1 MNNDNTID
9 NFEETFDED
18 FFTSNPI
25 YTHFSIDIAPEDKCI
40 FNSCASTKAQL
51 KQMGQIWSDALFKH
65 VYVVSHKAQ
74 VESLL
79 QAKKLAFSTV
89 LELNPF
95 TNKTKQ
101 QIGADSQMNFLVKE
115 IVDED
120 KKLSRICEQLQIYED
135 KLAIKPL
142 ENDPHF
148 ALRSDGYELYHS
160 IDQKRKQ
167 KEALIMKM
175 QGISKAEVVKKTI
188 EDFDDDGFFTLE
200 EALQMP
206 DKVWLIDQILGRHDI
221 GMIYGA
227 SGAGKTFITLDLI
240 MSACTGTKFAESF
253 NVKEKLN
260 VAYCAG
266 EGKSGI
272 SSRLSA
278 VVKKFKITPS
288 ELTNFTLVT
297 WVPQLY
303 LEEEKSVHE
312 FISRWN
318 RKKKNLDLLVIDTFH
333 TATVGAEENSTKDMG
348 KILHSC
354 RLITEKLNCAVLLVH
369 HSEKTGSFERGNGS
383 LRCGNDFVLEVK
395 KGNLICSKLKDG
407 DKWDSIAFQLKK
419 MEQLTNVSV
428 DWLGKAH
435 LPDKNKKT
443 VIETKE
449 DVQEK
454 TILEDKSEG
463 AAIKKVLNL
472 FESKKGQFF
481 TALEIAK
488 FLGSSNNCKFSNKIL
503 NQIKDSGLCIT
514 SKESPSKPI
523 SSSNKTTYGFR
534 DLFH

>member
-1 MNNDNTID
+1 MSDYNTNDNLEHILSD
-9 NFEETFDED
+9 D
-18 FFTSNPI
+18 FFSENPTF
-25 YTHFSIDIAPEDKCI
+25 THFYIDADLSDLPDTKTKLKEMGCIWSTAYKKYVAVVSYRSQVETLLNAKQIAFLLQYTSDPFVSSDKKEISIHNQIDIITEQIVKEDEKI
-40 FNSCASTKAQL
+40 TLLAYTL
-51 KQMGQIWSDALFKH
+51 KLETDEFEKEPIQGDVF
-65 VYVVSHKAQ
+65 Y
-74 VESLL
+74 
-79 QAKKLAFSTV
+79 AKK
-89 LELNPF
+89 
-95 TNKTKQ
+95 
-101 QIGADSQMNFLVKE
+101 
-115 IVDED
+115 
-120 KKLSRICEQLQIYED
+120 
-135 KLAIKPL
+135 
-142 ENDPHF
+142 H
-148 ALRSDGYELYHS
+148 DGYELYKS
-160 IDQKRKQ
+160 IAKKKALREELYAKLDGMHKVEIV
-167 KEALIMKM
+167 KE
-175 QGISKAEVVKKTI
+175 TI
-188 EDFDDDGFFTLE
+188 EDFNDDGFFTLE

-253 NVKEKLN
+253 DVKEKLN

-318 RKKKNLDLLVIDTFH
+318 RKKKDLDLLVIDTFH

-354 RLITEKLNCAVLLVH
+354 RLLTEKLNCAVLLVH
-369 HSEKTGSFERGNGS
+369 HSEKTGSSERGNGS

-407 DKWDSIAFQLKK
+407 DKWESIAFQLKK
-419 MEQLTNVSV
+419 MESLTSVSV
-428 DWLGKAH
+428 EWLGKVH

-443 VIETKE
+443 IIETKK
-449 DVQEK
+449 DIQEK
-454 TILEDKSEG
+454 TILEDKSEE

-481 TALEIAK
+481 TSLEIAE
-488 FLGSSNNCKFSNKIL
+488 FLGSSNNCKFSNKVL
-503 NQIKDSGLCIT
+503 NQINDSGLCIT
-514 SKESPSKPI
+514 SKEFPSKPI
-523 SSSNKTTYGFR
+523 SSSNRTTYAFR
-534 DLFH
+534 DLLY